1 MQTIKD
7 GEIVLFDM
15 GGEYYR
21 FCSDIT
27 CSYPANGK
35 FTEKQ
40 KLVYNAVLRSSV
52 AVINA
57 CKPGV
62 SWRDMHLLANRE
74 MLLGLIE
81 AGIIQGER
89 INLHTVAT
97 GMDFGCINHA
107 PWLFF
112 SCSNLASLNSAGL

>member
-1 MQTIKD
+1 MTRMSFCLQTIKD
-7 GEIVLFDM
+7 GDIVLFDM

-35 FTEKQ
+35 FSEKQ
-40 KLVYNAVLRSSV
+40 KLVYNAVLRSSL

-81 AGIIQGER
+81 AGILQGA
-89 INLHTVAT
+89 NLEH
-97 GMDFGCINHA
+97 
-107 PWLFF
+107 LFVYF
-112 SCSNLASLNSAGL
+112 KSIYSFIKI